1 MYSLAKLHAPLIRGV
16 TLPYRPHNPGMK
28 RAVLAAVV
36 SASLFTAACG
46 SVGEKDS
53 GDGLAPG
60 DYTIATAEGVSDSV
74 VVNGKIAPARAINI
88 TTPLQTEVERIAVAP
103 GDRVK
108 AEQFLASLNVDQLQ
122 KQLDAQQ
129 RQQANAQAD
138 AMQTVETAQAQ
149 LNMLNEQINNGT
161 HPAIAA
167 AQSQVSQAQAAYNA
181 AAGANGTAGVVLGAV
196 RVATQM
202 AGHISSQV
210 DQAVSSHLPGGTL
223 PGIPQVPQV
232 PAQAPQVQV
241 PAPQVQLPQA
251 PAQAP
256 AQGLTA
262 EQLAQLTGAGA
273 GAGAGMGAGAGVSTD
288 QAYAAL
294 QEAKANLAA
303 ARSQAEQ
310 ERLQAQAQVDSAW
323 RAAEN
328 AKLGDGDG
336 TLEYQVQEA
345 TIYSPIA
352 GIVTRVDVQ
361 EGDIPQGR
369 ILSVADDSRLLI
381 RADVREADVPNI
393 AKDNRVKFTSTAT
406 GKKEFTGRVVRVS
419 PAGDSEP
426 DGAAAAAMAQGG
438 RGGDSTVTFP
448 VEIEVTGDK
457 EGLLLGGSVRAEIV
471 TAESKDALNVPVDAV
486 FEDGG
491 KQKVL
496 VLATDKDGDRSGK
509 VEERV
514 VETGAA
520 NDVDIAVTGGE
531 IKAGDIVINWPEDY
545 RGKVG
550 QKVEI
555 TDSGF
560 DPAEVEEAKKTR
572 ERTTATVT
580 VTSTRKPAGTPAEQ
594 PAAEPAPA
602 AN

>member
-1 MYSLAKLHAPLIRGV
+1 M
-16 TLPYRPHNPGMK
+16 PYRPHNPGMK

-46 SVGEKDS
+46 SAGEKDK
-53 GDGLAPG
+53 GEGLAPG
-60 DYTIATAEGVSDSV
+60 DYTIASAEGVSDSV

-108 AEQFLASLNVDQLQ
+108 AEQFLASLNVEQLQ
-122 KQLDAQQ
+122 KQLDVQQ

-138 AMQTVETAQAQ
+138 AMQSVETAQAQ
-149 LNMLNEQINNGT
+149 LNVLNEQINNGT
-161 HPAIAA
+161 YPAIAA
-167 AQSQVSQAQAAYNA
+167 AQSQLSQAQAAYNA

-223 PGIPQVPQV
+223 PEMPQLPQV
-232 PAQAPQVQV
+232 PAQAPQVPAQ
-241 PAPQVQLPQA
+241 APQVSVQLPQD
-251 PAQAP
+251 P

-262 EQLAQLTGAGA
+262 EQLAQLAGG

-457 EGLLLGGSVRAEIV
+457 EGLLLGGSVRAEII

-520 NDVDIAVTGGE
+520 NDVDVAVTGGE
-531 IKAGDIVINWPEDY
+531 IKAGDIVLNWPEDY
-545 RGKVG
+545 RDKVG

-580 VTSTRKPAGTPAEQ
+580 VTSTRKPAETPAEQ

>member
-1 MYSLAKLHAPLIRGV
+1 M
-16 TLPYRPHNPGMK
+16 PYRPHNPGMK

-181 AAGANGTAGVVLGAV
+181 AVGANGTAGVVLGAV

-241 PAPQVQLPQA
+241 PAPQVQVQLPQV